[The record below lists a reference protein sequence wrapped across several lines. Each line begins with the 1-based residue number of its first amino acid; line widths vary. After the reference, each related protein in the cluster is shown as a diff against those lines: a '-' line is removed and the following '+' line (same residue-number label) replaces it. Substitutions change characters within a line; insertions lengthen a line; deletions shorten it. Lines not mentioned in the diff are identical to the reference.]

1 MPASLYY
8 TPTSCGGAS
17 FIAAHKAGLIASG
30 AVVAH
35 KVDIGKHVI
44 TATGA
49 DFYKVNPKGNVPTLV
64 LADGTVLNEGAA
76 TLQWIADQAADSHL
90 APANGTTGRY
100 VLINSLNY
108 LASEMHATYGPLFG
122 PGTDEFKAAQK
133 AKLATKYKHVA
144 ELLGDKPFLHGEHF
158 TVADSYLFVMIGWAG
173 YVGFDLS
180 PFPTITAF
188 QARVAELPFVKEAQA
203 VMAAAP

>member
-49 DFYKVNPKGNVPTLV
+49 DFCCAVALH
-64 LADGTVLNEGAA
+64 AA
-76 TLQWIADQAADSHL
+76 MT
-90 APANGTTGRY
+90 R
-100 VLINSLNY
+100 
-108 LASEMHATYGPLFG
+108 
-122 PGTDEFKAAQK
+122 
-133 AKLATKYKHVA
+133 
-144 ELLGDKPFLHGEHF
+144 
-158 TVADSYLFVMIGWAG
+158 
-173 YVGFDLS
+173 
-180 PFPTITAF
+180 
-188 QARVAELPFVKEAQA
+188 
-203 VMAAAP
+203 AAAIEWRNRGGSKRGTRGR